1 MKYSDSPDRKSR
13 RVTATSVKSIGRR
26 LSELS
31 KVRVTSAIFWGGLE
45 PEPLKTTSIIRLERR
60 DLTDISPK
68 DQRMASTILDFP
80 QPLGPTTAVIPGSKS
95 NLLRSA
101 KDLKPTISKCFRYI
115 SYPIFPLCC
124 SLLGY
129 PYNSL

>member
-1 MKYSDSPDRKSR
+1 MKYSDSPERKSR
-13 RVTATSVKSIGRR
+13 RDTATSVKSIGRR
-26 LSELS
+26 LSALS
-31 KVRVTSAIFWGGLE
+31 KVRTTSAIFWGGRE
-45 PEPLKTTSIIRLERR
+45 PEPLKITSIMRLERR

-68 DQRMASTILDFP
+68 HQRMASTMLDFP

-115 SYPIFPLCC
+115 SCPIFPL
-124 SLLGY
+124 S
-129 PYNSL
+129 SSV